1 MLRQVKKLRNLKALC
16 VGNNP
21 ISKDQEYKHYV
32 IINLPDL
39 KYVDYE
45 FIDEETREALKQDEE
60 KYRVDQADE
69 EAKEEAKKVDEVEYL
84 KMKEAG
90 IDDLYQHE
98 IRILEEPDDLVQA
111 LKFKEFDDTKQKFNE
126 SVKNLISTI
135 KQSVFDIQKQKKKI
149 VDKFDTLIS
158 ALEKDAENDKNTY
171 VNVYLKKKKHCDRKI
186 EQGRIS
192 EEDLVEEV
200 DAIIEFLTRL
210 DHQLMDREMA
220 LAKSIQKVVD
230 DIIDIQFKNIFNDL
244 ENAVV
249 SDLGLNKMNEIFQ
262 EFFTKFSEEAHDF
275 AERLEQ
281 RDKKDLKNEGK
292 DADAYE
298 PDDYD
303 DNNEDYG
310 ILDGLDELKTN
321 ITGIRDHVDAR
332 QRNIESKIRGNFTKE
347 RAEYTKSVHGRIKEN
362 NSKNVQNIIKF
373 IEDETRFWEDK
384 KNRQVEEEDDED

>member
-149 VDKFDTLIS
+149 VDKFEL
-158 ALEKDAENDKNTY
+158 
-171 VNVYLKKKKHCDRKI
+171 
-186 EQGRIS
+186 
-192 EEDLVEEV
+192 
-200 DAIIEFLTRL
+200 FLYP
-210 DHQLMDREMA
+210 
-220 LAKSIQKVVD
+220 SI
-230 DIIDIQFKNIFNDL
+230 
-244 ENAVV
+244 
-249 SDLGLNKMNEIFQ
+249 
-262 EFFTKFSEEAHDF
+262 
-275 AERLEQ
+275 
-281 RDKKDLKNEGK
+281 
-292 DADAYE
+292 
-298 PDDYD
+298 
-303 DNNEDYG
+303 
-310 ILDGLDELKTN
+310 DGP
-321 ITGIRDHVDAR
+321 I
-332 QRNIESKIRGNFTKE
+332 
-347 RAEYTKSVHGRIKEN
+347 
-362 NSKNVQNIIKF
+362 
-373 IEDETRFWEDK
+373 
-384 KNRQVEEEDDED
+384 